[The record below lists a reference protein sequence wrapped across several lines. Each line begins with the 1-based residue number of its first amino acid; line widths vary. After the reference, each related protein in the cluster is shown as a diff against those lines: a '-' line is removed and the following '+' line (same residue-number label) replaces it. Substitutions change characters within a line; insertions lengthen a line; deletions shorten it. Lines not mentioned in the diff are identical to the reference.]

1 MRWIASIIVFIITST
16 FYSAGQT
23 NNDPHFPIQ
32 VTNNSIDSV
41 QHRIVDFVSNQL
53 GLKVIT
59 KEELNADNAS
69 QSDLVSHFSFEGS
82 DKFITLSF
90 SLKNGKE
97 NIITNCRIN
106 GDIDIMAKFFTSF
119 WQTELYEIDETMMVF
134 YSFENDRVKLEA
146 TGNGNAFI
154 EITPKL

>member
-1 MRWIASIIVFIITST
+1 MRWIASIIVFIITCT

-23 NNDPHFPIQ
+23 NSDPHFPIQ

-53 GLKVIT
+53 GLKVST
-59 KEELNADNAS
+59 KEELKANNTS

-82 DKFITLSF
+82 DKFLTLSF

-119 WQTELYEIDETMMVF
+119 WQTELYEIDDTMMVF